1 MFLHLTKSAL
11 DYSFLPLINSKLKAR
26 SGEPEIFALTP
37 SNFQMFST
45 VSFKGMILKL
55 LHDVTPSVCHKQW
68 RCQDFICDLLH
79 VGRRDC
85 GENL

>member
-45 VSFKGMILKL
+45 VSFKRNDFEI
-55 LHDVTPSVCHKQW
+55 VA
-68 RCQDFICDLLH
+68 RCYAVRLP
-79 VGRRDC
+79 
-85 GENL
+85 